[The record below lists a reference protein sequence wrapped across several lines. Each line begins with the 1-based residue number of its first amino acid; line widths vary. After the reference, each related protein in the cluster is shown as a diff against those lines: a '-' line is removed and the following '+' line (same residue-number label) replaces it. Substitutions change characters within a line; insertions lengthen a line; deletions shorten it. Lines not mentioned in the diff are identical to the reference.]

1 MILSRGVTW
10 SNLCCRTIALAII
23 QTRVLWGPPKSHGKP
38 FEGVSFE
45 IQLQITEA
53 TLVILRKGFNT
64 VNEVLAKYLEVLPP

>member
-1 MILSRGVTW
+1 M
-10 SNLCCRTIALAII
+10 
-23 QTRVLWGPPKSHGKP
+23 GPPKSHGKP